1 MSTTLRN
8 VPNLN
13 QELKLK
19 QTRFWGGNRGSCLQ
33 VTQRRHQSLGPV
45 SPVDSLFTSLQ
56 LTREQARELAVELT
70 LFANEVEIEDLGAE

>member
-13 QELKLK
+13 NDTKLT
-19 QTRFWGGNRGSCLQ
+19 QTRFWGGKRGACLQ
-33 VTQRRHQSLGPV
+33 VTQSRPDSLGPV
-45 SPVDSLFTSLQ
+45 SPVDNLFTSLQ

-70 LFANEVEIEDLGAE
+70 LFANEAEVEDLGAE

>member
-13 QELKLK
+13 TDMRLK
-19 QTRFWGGNRGSCLQ
+19 QTRFWGGDRGSCLQ
-33 VTQRRHQSLGPV
+33 VTQRRPQSLGPV